1 MNPIMQGNESVV
13 ELVRRLN
20 SPTYGAPA
28 SQLQLAAMRDVH
40 NESSDQS
47 QFKFDTVTTQD
58 VATLS
63 DSLEQLKLDAEAI
76 KILQRRIES
85 RTKRAQKFFHYATAA
100 LAPINRF
107 PAEVLARIFVL
118 GKRLELNFS
127 PRMSWV
133 AQRWRDVAL
142 STPELWNTIPLTGAA
157 RVETYVSRSGS
168 MPLNIEAD
176 LRTYRVNTFD
186 IGQCLQMLEPHRLRW
201 RNIKAILEDHDQAQS
216 ILRQLE
222 GICSDCHQQGS
233 NCSLESIYFGVAPG
247 YDYISSNNKSDL
259 NLFAAPSLR
268 VIELLAVDLFVQP
281 ANHGTNVFTGL
292 TRLSLSS
299 TQHMQLDSD
308 FLRSLYAMP
317 NLTELVL
324 DQCNFV
330 VPNLN
335 SETTLIPLKKL
346 TLIQLSLIPDEVINL
361 ILTRLFAPN
370 LCHFELIT
378 REMDGPSRVL
388 DWEIIRTKYTGLK
401 ILKLN
406 GITSQATRPLL
417 HWLPD
422 LPELTTLTLRFQER
436 LSRKNAQQS
445 CEKVLKALAGARNQ
459 TCPKLRTIQIGVL
472 GLGGVVALK
481 GVLESRSLLRSGRV
495 VTILAPDVM
504 EDEDQN
510 KDLAWMRSHLKGF
523 KARGEADEDD
533 EDDEDDDEEDDETAT
548 EGI

>member
-76 KILQRRIES
+76 KILQQRIES

-142 STPELWNTIPLTGAA
+142 STPELWNTIPLT
-157 RVETYVSRSGS
+157 
-168 MPLNIEAD
+168 
-176 LRTYRVNTFD
+176 
-186 IGQCLQMLEPHRLRW
+186 
-201 RNIKAILEDHDQAQS
+201 
-216 ILRQLE
+216 
-222 GICSDCHQQGS
+222 
-233 NCSLESIYFGVAPG
+233 
-247 YDYISSNNKSDL
+247 
-259 NLFAAPSLR
+259 
-268 VIELLAVDLFVQP
+268 
-281 ANHGTNVFTGL
+281 
-292 TRLSLSS
+292 
-299 TQHMQLDSD
+299 
-308 FLRSLYAMP
+308 
-317 NLTELVL
+317 
-324 DQCNFV
+324 
-330 VPNLN
+330 
-335 SETTLIPLKKL
+335 
-346 TLIQLSLIPDEVINL
+346 
-361 ILTRLFAPN
+361 
-370 LCHFELIT
+370 
-378 REMDGPSRVL
+378 
-388 DWEIIRTKYTGLK
+388 
-401 ILKLN
+401 
-406 GITSQATRPLL
+406 
-417 HWLPD
+417 D

-459 TCPKLRTIQIGVL
+459 TCPKLRTIEIGVL